1 MNSKMQIIGLP
12 FLLYLIQF
20 LMNFYEILE
29 NNTINVHF
37 VYMSEELHYSD
48 FFFSYSFLK
57 SIKILFNLFYPIQVV
72 SSMFIT

>member
-37 VYMSEELHYSD
+37 VYMSEELHYTD
-48 FFFSYSFLK
+48 FFFSYSF
-57 SIKILFNLFYPIQVV
+57 FLFYPIQVV